1 MAEKTTSESG
11 RREVGKTGRESQE
24 NVFRGIRYGKI
35 MKEKGDYRETAAIG
49 KKS

>member
-11 RREVGKTGRESQE
+11 RRKVGKTGRESQE
-24 NVFRGIRYGKI
+24 NVFRGIRYGKNL
-35 MKEKGDYRETAAIG
+35 KRKGDYREPAAIG